1 GARDLEPRHLPGA
14 ARARQRV
21 VGARPG
27 GGGARRRLPP
37 AAHHDRRAGGTL
49 GPPRP
54 ARRLPARGARVPPD
68 AVSRRLRPALVLGIL
83 VAGCG
88 VSPATTQVELRAYL
102 VRTKSWAPVAAE
114 ANRTIK
120 RILATQFVDEAERAA
135 GRPRLILLPEGA
147 IDRALRA
154 RDPGEPVAS
163 VSAGPAVIRR
173 VGRAG
178 GILQTPARLARAVA
192 RQELGQDLGARPGV
206 VGDVPLELGEIEEP
220 PPHEPVKL
228 Q

>member
-1 GARDLEPRHLPGA
+1 AEGAPTPSGSRHPARAWPVCVDVRQLRTRRLAVPVHRRPGARDLEPRHLPGA

-88 VSPATTQVELRAYL
+88 VSPDTTQVELPAYL
-102 VRTKSWAPVAAE
+102 VRTKRSSP
-114 ANRTIK
+114 
-120 RILATQFVDEAERAA
+120 
-135 GRPRLILLPEGA
+135 
-147 IDRALRA
+147 
-154 RDPGEPVAS
+154 
-163 VSAGPAVIRR
+163 
-173 VGRAG
+173 
-178 GILQTPARLARAVA
+178 
-192 RQELGQDLGARPGV
+192 
-206 VGDVPLELGEIEEP
+206 
-220 PPHEPVKL
+220 
-228 Q
+228 